1 MDKEQLENRV
11 KWLDAQRTKD
21 KQAVSQ
27 LQKKITKLEGALDKS
42 EHEFKLLSSEVTRLS
57 VMVTKVDGFDNSLNV
72 HRTEVKKEMDKRDK
86 LIKNR
91 EQTAKKRQKSDI
103 DIVNKT
109 LIKFNSELEEVLK
122 LKQEVL
128 SRNEKDTR
136 LNRMLTDIHSNIKE
150 IEDEGQERRNNIQSL
165 EEERLQHERKFADLQ
180 GEVSALRKHADEHKA
195 KLELS
200 ANDQTKLD
208 MRLKALMTS
217 DEERYESIAALVERV
232 TSQQADKE
240 RLWIEWSK
248 HLSTVQSQSEQM
260 SDYLLN
266 IEESQRK
273 LNSAKE
279 AFEEI
284 TSLINRRINEI
295 TEMQRLGEE
304 RIRQDFSTFKAD
316 DQKRWTNYSLTQEE
330 QQRELDRKQ
339 DILVDQVNNLD
350 DLSQDL
356 QDVVQHLGD
365 QSEKRLQELLSTV
378 RDWVA
383 ENERFVSSLR

>member
-27 LQKKITKLEGALDKS
+27 LQKKITKLEGTLDKS
-42 EHEFKLLSSEVTRLS
+42 EHEFKILSSEVTRLS

-103 DIVNKT
+103 EIVNKT

-180 GEVSALRKHADEHKA
+180 GEVSALRKRADEHKA